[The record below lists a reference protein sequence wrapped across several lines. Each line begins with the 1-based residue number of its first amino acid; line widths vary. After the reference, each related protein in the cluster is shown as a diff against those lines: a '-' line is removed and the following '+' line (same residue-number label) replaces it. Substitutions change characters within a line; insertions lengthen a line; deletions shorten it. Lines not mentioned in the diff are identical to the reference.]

1 MVITITVIYSDSL
14 NRDDTSNWKEVKAVY
29 EFIILA
35 QLMNGPA
42 HGYLIAKIIND
53 MIGPY
58 TRISYGR
65 LYPLLTKLEESG
77 LIVAERETISG
88 QPHDRQLRIFS
99 ITDAGRLRFQF
110 LMNDTSLNPGD
121 YQKLFA
127 HKVGAFMHITSV
139 ERLRL
144 IDHYINYCQTNIFHM
159 RAESEDLL
167 LRVVQVDDLHQKAP
181 EVARGFPR
189 LTPQRIESAV
199 NVMHHYIDQWQLEL
213 EWARWLQGK
222 EHALASRA
230 GTDAEDIVGA
240 EEAN

>member
-1 MVITITVIYSDSL
+1 M
-14 NRDDTSNWKEVKAVY
+14 Y
-29 EFIILA
+29 EFILLA

-53 MIGPY
+53 MIGPFA
-58 TRISYGR
+58 RISYGR
-65 LYPLLTKLEESG
+65 LYPLLAKLEENG
-77 LIVAERETISG
+77 LIAVEQEAASERS
-88 QPHDRQLRIFS
+88 HDRQLRIFS

-110 LMNDTSLNPGD
+110 LMNDTSLNPGE

-127 HKVGAFMHITSV
+127 HKVGAFTHITPA

-167 LRVVQVDDLHQKAP
+167 LRAVQVDDLYHEAP

-199 NVMHHYIDQWQLEL
+199 SVMHHYIDQWQLEL
-213 EWARWLQGK
+213 DWARQLREK
-222 EHALASRA
+222 EIAPASHT
-230 GTDAEDIVGA
+230 GIDEPFMMETE
-240 EEAN
+240 